1 MSQDWDCVAFGFI
14 EQDQVIVAIPKKG
27 ARFWLCPAFFLLA
40 AAPGFWLPVLA
51 NVLHANGWGT
61 YVTLTFMVLPL
72 SAVLSP
78 LIFSARAD
86 QVIAAEKLLAIII
99 ATGAILAGVAFLFL
113 EQGERPI
120 LFILFLGLK
129 SLITAPAWPLL
140 TTITLSTTDQ
150 PERDFGKIRVWGT
163 LGWMG
168 AGWLVSL
175 LAMDLSPTV
184 GRLSVA
190 ASLLGAACC
199 FLLPHCPPKGGPPKN
214 VLDVLGLR
222 AFRLFKQRDTAIFFG
237 TAFLFSI
244 PLAAY
249 FMHTPQQLRFLGCE
263 QIAAIMTVGQLTEV
277 AAMLLMAWFLKNW
290 SIKAIFVLALGCGT
304 LRYLLYAVGAA
315 EDSLASVLIGIALHG
330 ICWTYFFETGKVFLA
345 RRIEK
350 AIRTQSQ
357 ALLSLLTSG
366 IGGLAG
372 TAFVGWAH
380 GYLVDE
386 TKGAGWSDY
395 WWLLTATC
403 GFCVVGFMI
412 GYRGKNSAR

>member
-1 MSQDWDCVAFGFI
+1 MI
-14 EQDQVIVAIPKKG
+14 RLLPKKG
-27 ARFWLCPAFFLLA
+27 AQFWLCPAFFLLA
-40 AAPGFWLPVLA
+40 AAPGFWIPVLA
-51 NVLHANGWGT
+51 NVLHAKGWGS

-72 SAVLSP
+72 SAILSP

-86 QVIAAEKLLAIII
+86 QVIAAEKLLAIIV
-99 ATGAILAGVAFLFL
+99 ASGAILAGVAFMLL
-113 EQGERPI
+113 EQETQPI

-140 TTITLSTTDQ
+140 TTITLSSTDH
-150 PERDFGKIRVWGT
+150 PERDFGKIRVWGS
-163 LGWMG
+163 LGWMV

-175 LAMDLSPTV
+175 LAMDLSASV
-184 GRLSVA
+184 GWLSVGSSILA
-190 ASLLGAACC
+190 AVCC
-199 FLLPHCPPKGGPPKN
+199 LLLPHCPPKGGPPKN

-222 AFRLFKQRDTAIFFG
+222 AFRLFKQRDTAMFFG

-263 QIAAIMTVGQLTEV
+263 QIAAVMTVGQLTEV
-277 AAMLLMAWFLKNW
+277 AAMLMMAWFLRNW

-304 LRYLLYAVGAA
+304 LRYLLYAWGASD
-315 EDSLASVLIGIALHG
+315 DSLASVLLGIALHG
-330 ICWTYFFETGKVFLA
+330 ICWTYFFEAGKVFLA
-345 RRIEK
+345 KRIEQ

-366 IGGLAG
+366 VGGLAG

-386 TKGAGWSDY
+386 TTGAGWSDY
-395 WWLLTATC
+395 WWLLSTVC
-403 GFCVVGFMI
+403 GFCVIGFMI
-412 GYRGKNSAR
+412 GYRGNQAEQKND

>member
-1 MSQDWDCVAFGFI
+1 MI
-14 EQDQVIVAIPKKG
+14 PLIPKKG
-27 ARFWLCPAFFLLA
+27 DRFWLCLAFFLLA
-40 AAPGFWLPVLA
+40 AALGFWVPVLA
-51 NVLHANGWGT
+51 NVLDAKGWGS

-72 SAVLSP
+72 SAIISP

-86 QVIAAEKLLAIII
+86 QVIAAEKLLAIIV
-99 ATGAILAGVAFLFL
+99 ATGAILAGVAFMLL
-113 EQGERPI
+113 EQGKEPI

-140 TTITLSTTDQ
+140 TTITLSSTDH
-150 PERDFGKIRVWGT
+150 PERDFGKIRVWGS

-168 AGWLVSL
+168 AGLLVSL
-175 LAMDLSPTV
+175 LSMDLSPSV
-184 GRLSVA
+184 GWLSVGASILA
-190 ASLLGAACC
+190 AVCC

-222 AFRLFKQRDTAIFFG
+222 AFRLFKQRDTAMFFG

-263 QIAAIMTVGQLTEV
+263 QIAAVMTVGQLTEV
-277 AAMLLMAWFLKNW
+277 AAMLMMAWFLRNW

-304 LRYLLYAVGAA
+304 LRYLLYALGASD
-315 EDSLASVLIGIALHG
+315 DSLASVLLGIALHG
-330 ICWTYFFETGKVFLA
+330 ICWTYFFEAGKVFLA
-345 RRIEK
+345 RRIER

-357 ALLSLLTSG
+357 ALLALLTSG

-380 GYLVDE
+380 GYLVNE
-386 TKGAGWSDY
+386 TTGVGWNHY
-395 WWLLTATC
+395 WWLLTAMC
-403 GFCVVGFMI
+403 GFCVIGFMI
-412 GYRGKNSAR
+412 GYRGNQADDKNR

>member
-1 MSQDWDCVAFGFI
+1 MI
-14 EQDQVIVAIPKKG
+14 RLLPKKG
-27 ARFWLCPAFFLLA
+27 AQFWLCPAFFLLA
-40 AAPGFWLPVLA
+40 AAPGFWIPVLA
-51 NVLHANGWGT
+51 NVLHAKGWGS

-72 SAVLSP
+72 SAILSP

-86 QVIAAEKLLAIII
+86 QVIAAEKLLAIIV
-99 ATGAILAGVAFLFL
+99 ASGAILAGVAFMLL
-113 EQGERPI
+113 EQETQPI

-140 TTITLSTTDQ
+140 TTITLSSTDH
-150 PERDFGKIRVWGT
+150 PERDFGKIRVWGS
-163 LGWMG
+163 LGWMV

-175 LAMDLSPTV
+175 LAMDLSASV
-184 GRLSVA
+184 GWLSVGSSILA
-190 ASLLGAACC
+190 AVCC
-199 FLLPHCPPKGGPPKN
+199 LLLPHCPPKGGPPKN

-222 AFRLFKQRDTAIFFG
+222 AFRLFKQRDTAMFFG

-263 QIAAIMTVGQLTEV
+263 QIAAVMTVGQLTEV
-277 AAMLLMAWFLKNW
+277 AAMLMMAWFLRNW

-304 LRYLLYAVGAA
+304 LRYLLYAWGAS
-315 EDSLASVLIGIALHG
+315 DDFLASVLLGIALHG
-330 ICWTYFFETGKVFLA
+330 ICWTYFFEAGKVFLA
-345 RRIEK
+345 KRIEQ

-366 IGGLAG
+366 VGGLAG

-386 TKGAGWSDY
+386 TTGAGWSDY
-395 WWLLTATC
+395 WWLLSTVC
-403 GFCVVGFMI
+403 GFCVIGFMI
-412 GYRGKNSAR
+412 GYRGNQAEQKND

>member
-1 MSQDWDCVAFGFI
+1 MI
-14 EQDQVIVAIPKKG
+14 PLIPKKG

-40 AAPGFWLPVLA
+40 AAPGFWVPVLA
-51 NVLHANGWGT
+51 NILDEKGWSS
-61 YVTLTFMVLPL
+61 YITLTFMVLPL
-72 SAVLSP
+72 AAIISP

-86 QVIAAEKLLAIII
+86 QVIAAEKLLAIIV

-113 EQGERPI
+113 EKGNEPM

-140 TTITLSTTDQ
+140 TTITLSSTDH
-150 PERDFGKIRVWGT
+150 PERDFGKIRVWGS

-175 LAMDLSPTV
+175 LAMDLSASV
-184 GRLSVA
+184 GWLSVGASILA
-190 ASLLGAACC
+190 AVCC

-222 AFRLFKQRDTAIFFG
+222 AFRLFKERDTAIFFG

-263 QIAAIMTVGQLTEV
+263 QIAAVMTVGQLTEV
-277 AAMLLMAWFLKNW
+277 AAMLLMGWLLKTW
-290 SIKAIFVLALGCGT
+290 RIKSIFILALSCGT
-304 LRYLLYAVGAA
+304 LRYLLFAVGASD
-315 EDSLASVLIGIALHG
+315 DSLTCVLLGVALHG
-330 ICWTYFFETGKVFLA
+330 ICWSYFFEAGKVFLA

-386 TKGAGWSDY
+386 TTGSGWNHY
-395 WWLLTATC
+395 WWALSAVC
-403 GFCVVGFMI
+403 GVCVIGFMI
-412 GYRGKNSAR
+412 GYRGKKPAKEDI

>member
-1 MSQDWDCVAFGFI
+1 VTRL
-14 EQDQVIVAIPKKG
+14 IPKKG
-27 ARFWLCPAFFLLA
+27 APFWLCPAFFLLA
-40 AAPGFWLPVLA
+40 AAPGFWIPVLA
-51 NVLHANGWGT
+51 NVLHAKGWGS

-72 SAVLSP
+72 SAILSP

-86 QVIAAEKLLAIII
+86 QVIAAEKLLAIIV
-99 ATGAILAGVAFLFL
+99 ATGAILAGVAFMLL
-113 EQGERPI
+113 EQGTQPI

-140 TTITLSTTDQ
+140 TTITLSSTDQ
-150 PERDFGKIRVWGT
+150 PERDFGKIRVWGS
-163 LGWMG
+163 LGWMV

-175 LAMDLSPTV
+175 LAMDLSASV
-184 GRLSVA
+184 GWLSVGS
-190 ASLLGAACC
+190 SLLAAACC
-199 FLLPHCPPKGGPPKN
+199 LLLPHCPPKGGPPKN

-222 AFRLFKQRDTAIFFG
+222 AFRLFKQRDTAMFFG
-237 TAFLFSI
+237 TAFLFAI
-244 PLAAY
+244 PLSAY

-263 QIAAIMTVGQLTEV
+263 QVAAVMTVGQLTEV
-277 AAMLLMAWFLKNW
+277 AAMLMMAWFLRNW

-304 LRYLLYAVGAA
+304 LRYLLYALGASD
-315 EDSLASVLIGIALHG
+315 DSLASVLLGIALHG
-330 ICWTYFFETGKVFLA
+330 ICWTYFFEAGKVFLA
-345 RRIEK
+345 RRIEQ

-386 TKGAGWSDY
+386 TTGTGWSDY

-403 GFCVVGFMI
+403 GFCVIGFMI
-412 GYRGKNSAR
+412 GYRGNQPARKDD

>member
-1 MSQDWDCVAFGFI
+1 M
-14 EQDQVIVAIPKKG
+14 
-27 ARFWLCPAFFLLA
+27 
-40 AAPGFWLPVLA
+40 GFWVPVLA
-51 NVLHANGWGT
+51 NVLDAKGWGS

-72 SAVLSP
+72 SAIISP

-86 QVIAAEKLLAIII
+86 QVIAAEKLLGIIV
-99 ATGAILAGVAFLFL
+99 ATGAILAGVAFMLL
-113 EQGERPI
+113 EQGKEPI
-120 LFILFLGLK
+120 LFILFFGLN
-129 SLITAPAWPLL
+129 SLVMAPAWPLL
-140 TTITLSTTDQ
+140 TTITLSSTDH
-150 PERDFGKIRVWGT
+150 PERDFGKFRVWGS

-175 LAMDLSPTV
+175 LSMDLSASV
-184 GRLSVA
+184 GWLSVGAGILA
-190 ASLLGAACC
+190 AVCC

-263 QIAAIMTVGQLTEV
+263 QIAAVMTVGQLTEV
-277 AAMLLMAWFLKNW
+277 VAMLMMGWLLRTWR
-290 SIKAIFVLALGCGT
+290 IKSIFVLALVCGT
-304 LRYLLYAVGAA
+304 LRYLLYAVGASD
-315 EDSLASVLIGIALHG
+315 DSIASVLLGVALHG
-330 ICWTYFFETGKVFLA
+330 ICWTYFFEAGKVFLA

-350 AIRTQSQ
+350 SIRTQSQ
-357 ALLSLLTSG
+357 ALLALFTSG

-380 GYLVDE
+380 GYLVNE
-386 TKGAGWSDY
+386 TTGAGWSDY
-395 WWLLTATC
+395 WWLLTAVC
-403 GFCVVGFMI
+403 GFCVIGFMI
-412 GYRGKNSAR
+412 GYRGKTPVQKDD

>member
-1 MSQDWDCVAFGFI
+1 MI
-14 EQDQVIVAIPKKG
+14 PLIPKKG

-40 AAPGFWLPVLA
+40 AAPGFWVPVLA
-51 NVLHANGWGT
+51 NILDEKGWSSFI
-61 YVTLTFMVLPL
+61 TLTFMVLPL
-72 SAVLSP
+72 AAIISP

-86 QVIAAEKLLAIII
+86 QVIAAEKLLAIIV
-99 ATGAILAGVAFLFL
+99 ATGAILAGIAFLFL
-113 EQGERPI
+113 EEGKQPI

-140 TTITLSTTDQ
+140 TTITLSSTDH
-150 PERDFGKIRVWGT
+150 PERDFGKIRVWGS

-175 LAMDLSPTV
+175 LAMDLSASV
-184 GRLSVA
+184 GWLSVGASILA
-190 ASLLGAACC
+190 ALCC

-222 AFRLFKQRDTAIFFG
+222 AFRLFKERDTAIFFG

-249 FMHTPQQLRFLGCE
+249 FMHAPQQLRFLGCE
-263 QIAAIMTVGQLTEV
+263 QIAAVMTVGQLTEV
-277 AAMLLMAWFLKNW
+277 VAMLLMGWFLRNW
-290 SIKAIFVLALGCGT
+290 RIKSIFVLALACGS
-304 LRYLLYAVGAA
+304 LRYLLFAVGAA
-315 EDSLASVLIGIALHG
+315 EDSLTCVLLGVALHG
-330 ICWTYFFETGKVFLA
+330 ICWSYFFEAGKVFLA

-386 TKGAGWSDY
+386 TTGSGWNHY
-395 WWLLTATC
+395 WWALSAVC
-403 GFCVVGFMI
+403 GVCVIGFMI
-412 GYRGKNSAR
+412 GYRGRQTILKAG

>member
-1 MSQDWDCVAFGFI
+1 MI
-14 EQDQVIVAIPKKG
+14 PLIPKKG
-27 ARFWLCPAFFLLA
+27 DRFWLCPAFFLLA
-40 AAPGFWLPVLA
+40 AAPGFWVPVLA
-51 NVLHANGWGT
+51 NVLHAKGWGS
-61 YVTLTFMVLPL
+61 YLTLTFMVLPL
-72 SAVLSP
+72 SAIISP

-99 ATGAILAGVAFLFL
+99 ATGAILAGVTFLLL
-113 EQGERPI
+113 EQGMHPI

-140 TTITLSTTDQ
+140 TTITLSSTDH
-150 PERDFGKIRVWGT
+150 PERDFGKIRVWGS

-175 LAMDLSPTV
+175 LAMDLSASV
-184 GRLSVA
+184 GLLSVGASVLA
-190 ASLLGAACC
+190 AVCC
-199 FLLPHCPPKGGPPKN
+199 LLLPHCPPKGGPPKN

-222 AFRLFKQRDTAIFFG
+222 AFRLFKERDTAIFFG

-263 QIAAIMTVGQLTEV
+263 QIAAVMTVGQLTEV
-277 AAMLLMAWFLKNW
+277 VAMLMMGWLLQKWR
-290 SIKAIFVLALGCGT
+290 IKYIFVLALGCGF
-304 LRYLLYAVGAA
+304 LRYLLFAVGAS
-315 EDSLASVLIGIALHG
+315 EDSLGSVLLGVALHG
-330 ICWTYFFETGKVFLA
+330 ICWSYFFEAGKVFLA

-350 AIRTQSQ
+350 GIRTQSQ
-357 ALLSLLTSG
+357 ALLALLTSG
-366 IGGLAG
+366 IGGLTG

-380 GYLVDE
+380 GYLVNE
-386 TKGAGWSDY
+386 TTGTGWSHY

-403 GFCVVGFMI
+403 GLCVIGFMI
-412 GYRGKNSAR
+412 GYRGKKPAKEDV

>member
-1 MSQDWDCVAFGFI
+1 MI
-14 EQDQVIVAIPKKG
+14 RLLPKKG
-27 ARFWLCPAFFLLA
+27 AQFWLCPAFFLLA
-40 AAPGFWLPVLA
+40 AAPGFWIPVLA
-51 NVLHANGWGT
+51 NVLHAKGWGS

-72 SAVLSP
+72 SAILSP

-86 QVIAAEKLLAIII
+86 QVIAAEKLLAIIV
-99 ATGAILAGVAFLFL
+99 ASGAILAGVAFMLL
-113 EQGERPI
+113 EQGTQPI

-140 TTITLSTTDQ
+140 TTITLSSTDQ
-150 PERDFGKIRVWGT
+150 PERDFGKIRVWGS
-163 LGWMG
+163 LGWMV
-168 AGWLVSL
+168 AGWMVSL
-175 LAMDLSPTV
+175 LAMDLSASV
-184 GRLSVA
+184 GWLSVGSSILA
-190 ASLLGAACC
+190 ALCC
-199 FLLPHCPPKGGPPKN
+199 LLLPHCPPKGGPPKN

-222 AFRLFKQRDTAIFFG
+222 AFRLFKQRDTAMFFG

-263 QIAAIMTVGQLTEV
+263 QIAAVMTVGQLTEV
-277 AAMLLMAWFLKNW
+277 AAMLMMAWFLRNW
-290 SIKAIFVLALGCGT
+290 SIKAIFVLALACGT
-304 LRYLLYAVGAA
+304 LRYLLYAWGASD
-315 EDSLASVLIGIALHG
+315 DSLASVLLGIALHG
-330 ICWTYFFETGKVFLA
+330 ICWTYFFEAGKVFLA
-345 RRIEK
+345 RRIEQ

-386 TKGAGWSDY
+386 TTGTGWSDY
-395 WWLLTATC
+395 WWLLSAVC
-403 GFCVVGFMI
+403 GFCVIGFMI
-412 GYRGKNSAR
+412 GYRGNQAEQKNG

>member
-1 MSQDWDCVAFGFI
+1 VSPL
-14 EQDQVIVAIPKKG
+14 IPKKG
-27 ARFWLCPAFFLLA
+27 DRFWLCPAFFLLA
-40 AAPGFWLPVLA
+40 AALGFWVPVLA
-51 NVLHANGWGT
+51 NVLHAKGWGS

-72 SAVLSP
+72 SAIISP

-86 QVIAAEKLLAIII
+86 QVIAAEKLLGIIV
-99 ATGAILAGVAFLFL
+99 ATGAVLAGVAFMLL
-113 EQGERPI
+113 EQGNDPI
-120 LFILFLGLK
+120 LFILFFGLN
-129 SLITAPAWPLL
+129 SLVMAPAWPLL
-140 TTITLSTTDQ
+140 TTITLSSTDH
-150 PERDFGKIRVWGT
+150 PERDFGKFRVWGS

-175 LAMDLSPTV
+175 LAMDLSASV
-184 GRLSVA
+184 GWLSVGASILA
-190 ASLLGAACC
+190 AVCC

-222 AFRLFKQRDTAIFFG
+222 AFRLFKQRDTAVFFG

-263 QIAAIMTVGQLTEV
+263 QIAAVMTVGQLTEV
-277 AAMLLMAWFLKNW
+277 VAMLMMGWLLRTW
-290 SIKAIFVLALGCGT
+290 SIKSIFVLALGCGT
-304 LRYLLYAVGAA
+304 FRYLLYAVGASD
-315 EDSLASVLIGIALHG
+315 DSIASVLLGVALHG
-330 ICWTYFFETGKVFLA
+330 ICWTYFFEAGKVFLA

-357 ALLSLLTSG
+357 ALLALLTSG

-380 GYLVDE
+380 GYLVNE
-386 TKGAGWSDY
+386 TTGSGWSDY
-395 WWLLTATC
+395 WWLLTAVC
-403 GFCVVGFMI
+403 GLCVIGFMI
-412 GYRGKNSAR
+412 GYRGKTPVQKDG

>member
-1 MSQDWDCVAFGFI
+1 
-14 EQDQVIVAIPKKG
+14 
-27 ARFWLCPAFFLLA
+27 
-40 AAPGFWLPVLA
+40 
-51 NVLHANGWGT
+51 
-61 YVTLTFMVLPL
+61 MVLPL
-72 SAVLSP
+72 SAILSP

-86 QVIAAEKLLAIII
+86 QVIAAEKLLAIIV
-99 ATGAILAGVAFLFL
+99 ASGAILAGVAFMLL
-113 EQGERPI
+113 EQGTQPI

-140 TTITLSTTDQ
+140 TTITLSSTDH
-150 PERDFGKIRVWGT
+150 PERDFGKIRVWGS
-163 LGWMG
+163 LGWMV

-175 LAMDLSPTV
+175 LAMDLSASV
-184 GRLSVA
+184 GWLSVGSSILA
-190 ASLLGAACC
+190 AVCC
-199 FLLPHCPPKGGPPKN
+199 LLLPHCPPKGGPPKN

-222 AFRLFKQRDTAIFFG
+222 AFRLFKQRDTAMFFG

-263 QIAAIMTVGQLTEV
+263 QIAAVMTVGQLTEV
-277 AAMLLMAWFLKNW
+277 AAMLMMAWFLRNW

-304 LRYLLYAVGAA
+304 LRYLLYAWGASD
-315 EDSLASVLIGIALHG
+315 DSLASVLLGIALHG
-330 ICWTYFFETGKVFLA
+330 ICWTYFFEAGKVFLA
-345 RRIEK
+345 RRIEQ

-366 IGGLAG
+366 VGGLAG

-386 TKGAGWSDY
+386 TTGAGWSDY
-395 WWLLTATC
+395 WWLLSAVC
-403 GFCVVGFMI
+403 GFCVIGFMI
-412 GYRGKNSAR
+412 GYRGGNQAERKNG